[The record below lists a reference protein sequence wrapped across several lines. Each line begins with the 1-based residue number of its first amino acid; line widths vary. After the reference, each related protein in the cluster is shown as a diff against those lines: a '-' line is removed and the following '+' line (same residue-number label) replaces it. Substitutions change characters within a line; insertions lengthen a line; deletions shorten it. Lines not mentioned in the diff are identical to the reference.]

1 MVKQCEEKSRR
12 FNCTVNVVI
21 LDDEL
26 AFAEMLD
33 KQIEIHCIKKDWLYE
48 SQIYF

>member
-26 AFAEMLD
+26 AFVCD
-33 KQIEIHCIKKDWLYE
+33 IVKKK
-48 SQIYF
+48 